1 MLFTTMVVVRG
12 CSRISTF
19 ISDWHKFYYDILK
32 DAATPPSDG
41 YGIRFP
47 IWSVRVLN
55 SDPVLKFYKYSPA
68 KISKKV

>member
-1 MLFTTMVVVRG
+1 MFLFKKYENTKMLFTTMVVVTG

-41 YGIRFP
+41 YGILSLSGLYAF
-47 IWSVRVLN
+47 
-55 SDPVLKFYKYSPA
+55 
-68 KISKKV
+68 